1 MKNKKIIFLGGI
13 LGAYIFLLGGM
24 VLGIIDTYVTGV
36 IISILINI
44 ILAVSLA
51 LVTGYLGELVLGHA
65 GFMAVGAYTS
75 AIITMNLN
83 APIWIKFP
91 IAVVCGGLFASLIGI
106 IIGIPALRL
115 RGDYLGIITL
125 GFGEIIRIVMNNLKI
140 TNGAKGLS
148 GIPGYSQ
155 FTISIGGETV
165 VSGILV
171 YFTIAFGLVIITT
184 LVIYG
189 IIRSRAGR
197 AIIAIRENEIAADCS
212 GISTFY
218 YKTFA
223 FAIAAFF
230 AGVGGSV
237 YAHYHQVLSP
247 SSFGFLYS
255 IEYLIIVVLGG
266 MGNLFGTIVAA
277 IVLGIL
283 SEALRTFSEYRML
296 IYSAVLIMVMI
307 CKAKGITLKSIMK
320 ELQLK
325 LETIKKG
332 ATYGKEQ

>member
-1 MKNKKIIFLGGI
+1 MKNKKITFLGGI
-13 LGAYIFLLGGM
+13 LGAYLFLLGGM
-24 VLGIIDTYVTGV
+24 VLGVIDTYVTGV

-75 AIITMNLN
+75 AIITMNLDW
-83 APIWIKFP
+83 PIWIKFP
-91 IAVVCGGLFASLIGI
+91 LAVICGGLLASVVGI

-125 GFGEIIRIVMNNLKI
+125 GFGEIIRIVINNLKI
-140 TNGAKGLS
+140 TNGARGLS

-155 FTISIGGETV
+155 FTIEIGGETV
-165 VSGILV
+165 VSGIWV
-171 YFTIAFGLVIITT
+171 YFTIAFILVVITI

-189 IIRSRAGR
+189 IIKSRAGR

-223 FAIAAFF
+223 FAVAAFF
-230 AGVGGSV
+230 AGVGGSI

-266 MGNLFGTIVAA
+266 MGNLLGTVVAA
-277 IVLGIL
+277 IVLGVL
-283 SEALRTFSEYRML
+283 NEVLRTFSEYRML
-296 IYSAVLIMVMI
+296 VYSAVLITVMV
-307 CKAKGITLKSIMK
+307 CKAKGITFAYIMNK
-320 ELQLK
+320 FKVPGL
-325 LETIKKG
+325 KKG
-332 ATYGKEQ
+332 VTYGKEE

>member
-1 MKNKKIIFLGGI
+1 MKTKKLTFIGGI
-13 LGAYIFLLGGM
+13 LGAYLFLLGGM
-24 VLGIIDTYVTGV
+24 ILGLIDTYITGV

-75 AIITMNLN
+75 AIITLNLDL
-83 APIWIKFP
+83 PMWIEFP
-91 IAVVCGGLFASLIGI
+91 IGLIGGGLLASLIGI

-125 GFGEIIRIVMNNLKI
+125 GFGEIIRIVINNLKI

-148 GIPGYSQ
+148 GIPGYSELALGSVQ
-155 FTISIGGETV
+155 AIW
-165 VSGILV
+165 V
-171 YFTIAFGLVIITT
+171 YFTLAFILMIVIV
-184 LVIYG
+184 LMIYG

-197 AIIAIRENEIAADCS
+197 SIIAIRENEIAAECA

-218 YKTFA
+218 YKTLA

-230 AGVGGSV
+230 AGVGGSL

-247 SSFGFLYS
+247 TSFGFLYS

-266 MGNLFGTIVAA
+266 MGNLFGTIIAA
-277 IVLGIL
+277 IVLGVL
-283 SEALRTFSEYRML
+283 NEALRAFSEYRML
-296 IYSAVLIMVMI
+296 VYSAVLIGVMI
-307 CKAKGITLKSIMK
+307 CKAKGVTWQSVGEKLGWKGFSTKTIT
-320 ELQLK
+320 Q
-325 LETIKKG
+325 
-332 ATYGKEQ
+332 GKEE